1 MGEVYDIYYESEVE
15 EWGTWDLLK
24 EMKAVMAKYNVYNTA
39 QMAVFGYL
47 RQQK

>member
-1 MGEVYDIYYESEVE
+1 MYDIYYETEVE
-15 EWGTWDLLK
+15 ERGIWDLLK
-24 EMKAVMAKYNVYNTA
+24 EMKAVMAKYNLYNTA

>member
-1 MGEVYDIYYESEVE
+1 MDDLYYETEVE

-24 EMKAVMAKYNVYNTA
+24 EMKAVMAKSNVYNTA
-39 QMAVFGYL
+39 LVKMAVFGYL